1 MAIAHFWDGTAWKP
15 ISGGGGG
22 GGAPGPAGPQGPKGD
37 TGERGEVGPAGPEGP
52 PGQDGTGVG
61 IPGPEGPQGPEGP
74 PGRDGVDGSPG
85 RDGVDGA
92 PGADGQPGRDGV
104 DGAIGPPGN
113 NGADGADGAPGRD
126 GVDGAKG
133 DRGDPG
139 SDGAKGDKG
148 DPGPTVVS
156 ADAGNFAKLGT
167 DGYLVV
173 PQADLD
179 DRYVLVAG
187 DTMTG
192 PLVVTAAPGL
202 EADALTISTDS
213 GDLLYFGVKENPG
226 RLGADAVISTVNTT
240 LSGNNQRT
248 TLATFTADGRTI
260 FGADPENREKAR
272 VYVDESNYGAAYYA
286 RTQHKLPN
294 GLYAMDTG
302 FTFTGTSNFFAV
314 AYPTVPGAT
323 DVSTTSVSGVSVL
336 CQRNAVADDAGTMSV
351 NVNGIG
357 LQYGHSNFSSTFAGT
372 TANVSGVLLQGAVRS
387 GTVTNYVDLQISPV
401 GTGGT
406 ITNKTAILQ
415 LDTTSRSAFL
425 SRVGIGQFPNAT
437 RMLDVTGDVQFI
449 GNFTVT
455 TGTTVRFPARA
466 VNADCLG
473 PLTIRIAS
481 ADTTLALTDCSR
493 AVLNASTAAGTAT
506 YTIPDNATVPIP
518 IGSVIRI
525 YDCSRLGTTALQGAA
540 GVNLFWRNAAGAQT
554 GGAAQTLTLPGEL
567 NFVELIK
574 TGTNTWYAFGDTK

>member
-1 MAIAHFWDGTAWKP
+1 
-15 ISGGGGG
+15 
-22 GGAPGPAGPQGPKGD
+22 
-37 TGERGEVGPAGPEGP
+37 
-52 PGQDGTGVG
+52 
-61 IPGPEGPQGPEGP
+61 
-74 PGRDGVDGSPG
+74 
-85 RDGVDGA
+85 
-92 PGADGQPGRDGV
+92 
-104 DGAIGPPGN
+104 
-113 NGADGADGAPGRD
+113 
-126 GVDGAKG
+126 
-133 DRGDPG
+133 
-139 SDGAKGDKG
+139 
-148 DPGPTVVS
+148 
-156 ADAGNFAKLGT
+156 
-167 DGYLVV
+167 
-173 PQADLD
+173 
-179 DRYVLVAG
+179 
-187 DTMTG
+187 
-192 PLVVTAAPGL
+192 
-202 EADALTISTDS
+202 
-213 GDLLYFGVKENPG
+213 
-226 RLGADAVISTVNTT
+226 
-240 LSGNNQRT
+240 
-248 TLATFTADGRTI
+248 
-260 FGADPENREKAR
+260 
-272 VYVDESNYGAAYYA
+272 
-286 RTQHKLPN
+286 
-294 GLYAMDTG
+294 
-302 FTFTGTSNFFAV
+302 
-314 AYPTVPGAT
+314 
-323 DVSTTSVSGVSVL
+323 
-336 CQRNAVADDAGTMSV
+336 
-351 NVNGIG
+351 
-357 LQYGHSNFSSTFAGT
+357 
-372 TANVSGVLLQGAVRS
+372 VLLQGAVRS